1 MAPYS
6 LRRPR
11 GNRSKGQELAARP
24 VPVLERRSVGVIS
37 FSGASCHA
45 SRRLGCW
52 AMTVAQRSPKRAER
66 TKPST
71 VEVSIVMPCLNEA
84 ETLATCIQKAQQA
97 VDKLGLAAEIIV
109 ADNGST
115 DGSQVI
121 ARELGARVVAVPRK
135 GYGSALI
142 GGIDAAHGEFVIMG
156 DADDSYDFTAIEP
169 LISKLREG
177 YDMVL
182 GNRFAGGIEAGA
194 MPWSHRWIGNPA
206 LTLMSRIFFHTPVG
220 DMHCG
225 LRGFRKSAYE
235 TLRLRATGMEFASE
249 MVIKASLKRMKIAE
263 VPVTLSPDGRSR
275 PPHLRTWRDGWRH
288 LRFMLL
294 FSPRWLFLYPGLALF
309 VIGVVLSAL
318 LLGGPLHVAGVRLDI
333 HTLLVAGFLSLI
345 GYQLVLFAVFT
356 KIFAVRMGFH
366 PPHPVLAGLF
376 RYITL
381 EVGLLGGELV
391 VLAGIV
397 GLVLAV
403 ASWQS
408 VGFGNLDP
416 SLTMREVIPAV
427 LLLAIG
433 TQTVFASF
441 FISIL
446 SIDVS

>member
-1 MAPYS
+1 MS
-6 LRRPR
+6 
-11 GNRSKGQELAARP
+11 
-24 VPVLERRSVGVIS
+24 
-37 FSGASCHA
+37 
-45 SRRLGCW
+45 
-52 AMTVAQRSPKRAER
+52 VAQRASKQ
-66 TKPST
+66 TSST
-71 VEVSIVMPCLNEA
+71 PTAVEVSIVMPCLNEA
-84 ETLATCIQKAQQA
+84 ETLAKCIRHAQSA
-97 VDKLGLAAEIIV
+97 IAKGGLAAEIIV

-115 DGSQVI
+115 DGSQKV
-121 ARELGARVVAVPRK
+121 ATDLGAKVVDVPRK

-142 GGIDAAHGEFVIMG
+142 GGIDAAQGRFVVMG
-156 DADDSYDFTAIEP
+156 DADDSYDFEAIGP
-169 LISKLREG
+169 LIDKLREG
-177 YDMVL
+177 YDLVV
-182 GNRFAGGIEAGA
+182 GNRFMGGIQPGA
-194 MPWSHRWIGNPA
+194 MPWSHRWVGNPV
-206 LTLMSRIFFHTPVG
+206 LTFISRVFFHTPVG
-220 DMHCG
+220 DTHCG
-225 LRGFRKSAYE
+225 LRALKKDAYE
-235 TLRLRATGMEFASE
+235 KMRLRATGMEFASE
-249 MVIKASLKRMKIAE
+249 MVIKASLKGMRITE
-263 VPVTLSPDGRSR
+263 VAVVLRPDGRSR
-275 PPHLRTWRDGWRH
+275 APHLRTWRDGWRH

-309 VIGVVLSAL
+309 VVGVVLSAL

-366 PPHPVLAGLF
+366 PPHPVLESMF
-376 RYITL
+376 KYITL
-381 EVGLLGGELV
+381 EVGLLAGTLM

-446 SIDVS
+446 SIDVEGTATG